1 MSQQRKSKYEKY
13 LEAAERIDADE
24 SFFSCCAVSRCGLDH
39 RGYAEMFSAEDGCSL
54 WSGQLEYAYHFI
66 AKDIK
71 AHRVMMLL
79 FAAQMARTGDL

>member
-13 LEAAERIDADE
+13 LEAAERIDAEE
-24 SFFSCCAVSRCGLDH
+24 SFFSCSAVYQCGLDY
-39 RGYAEMFSAEDGCSL
+39 RGYAKIFSAEDGCSL
-54 WSGQLEYAYHFI
+54 WSGQLEDAYHFR